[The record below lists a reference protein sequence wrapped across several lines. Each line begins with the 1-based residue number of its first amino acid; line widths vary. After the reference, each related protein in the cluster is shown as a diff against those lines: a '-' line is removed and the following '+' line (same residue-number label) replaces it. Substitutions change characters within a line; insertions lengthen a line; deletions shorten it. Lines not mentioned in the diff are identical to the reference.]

1 MKHFLLSITVL
12 KNFLYSK
19 MLRKILLYV
28 AGSILLLLVLFFIF
42 RNVVLHA
49 VVDKKCKQ
57 FEEKYQAELIIG
69 KAKFTGF
76 TGVTIRDIK
85 IVPYNRS
92 VLFASKKVYAH
103 FRLFPLIIGNIHI
116 NKFTLENTLINIIR
130 KGKVNNYD
138 FLFTGT
144 KDTIQQQSD
153 SSFNYAARFNK
164 IFSAVFSNIPDK
176 IEIRN
181 FLVRITADT
190 IRVSSFLPA
199 FRIENRRFLSSVFTS
214 EEGKNRICFV
224 RGEINKTYKR
234 MNFMVY
240 SFPGDK
246 VRVPYI
252 QSKYNFRCDFDTL
265 YAGVLVDGNNSKISI
280 TTETLIS
287 GLVLNHKKI
296 AQHDVKFKKIS
307 FKLCI
312 NSFKDFLEL
321 DSSSVIAYH
330 RFYFNP
336 YIRISHK
343 PVVKALLKIN
353 KEFVAQDL
361 FESLP
366 SGIFENFEGIKTT
379 GKLRLYVYFD
389 LDMRQPDSLKFEASL
404 TGKYFRVIKY
414 GATDFRKIN
423 STFSH
428 TAYVNGMPV
437 RTFDVGPENPS
448 YTPLE
453 AISTYLKEAVL
464 ISENGG
470 FFYGDGFNAAAF
482 RESIIANIHARR
494 FVRGGSTIDMQLVK
508 NVFLSKNKTI
518 SRKAEEILIAW
529 LINNN
534 HLCTKEK
541 MYEVYLNLIEWGP
554 GIYGISEASDYYFQ
568 KKPSQLSVS
577 ESIFLASII
586 PKPRWFKSSFDE
598 NGKLLQRNQAYFD
611 LIATKLIAK
620 GGATPNDT
628 MNMLKKVE
636 LKGAAKAFMAKDTAR
651 FHIK

>member
-214 EEGKNRICFV
+214 EEGK
-224 RGEINKTYKR
+224 T
-234 MNFMVY
+234 
-240 SFPGDK
+240 
-246 VRVPYI
+246 
-252 QSKYNFRCDFDTL
+252 
-265 YAGVLVDGNNSKISI
+265 
-280 TTETLIS
+280 
-287 GLVLNHKKI
+287 
-296 AQHDVKFKKIS
+296 
-307 FKLCI
+307 
-312 NSFKDFLEL
+312 
-321 DSSSVIAYH
+321 
-330 RFYFNP
+330 
-336 YIRISHK
+336 
-343 PVVKALLKIN
+343 
-353 KEFVAQDL
+353 EFVL
-361 FESLP
+361 S
-366 SGIFENFEGIKTT
+366 
-379 GKLRLYVYFD
+379 
-389 LDMRQPDSLKFEASL
+389 
-404 TGKYFRVIKY
+404 
-414 GATDFRKIN
+414 
-423 STFSH
+423 
-428 TAYVNGMPV
+428 
-437 RTFDVGPENPS
+437 
-448 YTPLE
+448 
-453 AISTYLKEAVL
+453 
-464 ISENGG
+464 
-470 FFYGDGFNAAAF
+470 AA
-482 RESIIANIHARR
+482 
-494 FVRGGSTIDMQLVK
+494 
-508 NVFLSKNKTI
+508 
-518 SRKAEEILIAW
+518 
-529 LINNN
+529 
-534 HLCTKEK
+534 
-541 MYEVYLNLIEWGP
+541 
-554 GIYGISEASDYYFQ
+554 
-568 KKPSQLSVS
+568 
-577 ESIFLASII
+577 
-586 PKPRWFKSSFDE
+586 
-598 NGKLLQRNQAYFD
+598 
-611 LIATKLIAK
+611 KLIKLTNA
-620 GGATPNDT
+620 
-628 MNMLKKVE
+628 
-636 LKGAAKAFMAKDTAR
+636 
-651 FHIK
+651 